1 MIELIQNQL
10 SDVLRI
16 GLIAGLV
23 ITMLRTEAVT
33 GRLMPLALGVVFV
46 AVVLPVTNP
55 KPEVPLQDAVLAGV
69 VSNLV
74 ILAIVLAVAMLV
86 QRLRR

>member
-1 MIELIQNQL
+1 
-10 SDVLRI
+10 
-16 GLIAGLV
+16 
-23 ITMLRTEAVT
+23 
-33 GRLMPLALGVVFV
+33 MPLALGVVFV